1 MRRGDIKKRLK
12 ELAAALK
19 AEPGSIPKRLELA
32 AVLREA
38 GRPAEAIDLYRGVA
52 EAYAED
58 GRLVQAMAVCKGIL
72 DIDPEHRDTLEMLAA
87 LATRKTAQRPPLAT
101 ISQIGGRWVA
111 EPTGDRPLYAADD
124 ERTRA
129 AADATPPSPGF
140 ADERTPAEEELR
152 TPIGGDD
159 ERTPLGDPELT
170 PLPAGDDDGE
180 PLNWRARALH
190 DEPTRDPGAHEEATR
205 NPRAF
210 DEPTRNPRAEDTR
223 SGDDPDQT
231 RNPRLEP
238 APDDD
243 AFAAVAPATTAPGR
257 DPEAT
262 RAGNVEA
269 MARQRWSAAPRVATP
284 MAPEDDPALD
294 FPDETKRR
302 ARGHRLLDLTP
313 GEPGL
318 YADDGG
324 VTAPTTMEEVEA
336 AMRIDTDRMPTLS
349 DEELAAAQAEATQR
363 SSPRALDSGRLPPM
377 PDELTFGDEDSA
389 VRMLHDVIDGP
400 FPRPRLSVEPPPF
413 PLLSELPRGAFMELL
428 ARLSVVHLG
437 AGQTVLREGE
447 AGDAC
452 YLVAAG
458 RVRVDKGGVAVA
470 ELGPGSFFGEFAV
483 LSDQRRHA
491 SVVTLEPVQLLEIRR
506 ELLDELVSGYPGVA
520 RTLRTFY
527 RERLLQTLLST
538 SPFFSSLNAE
548 ERATIAERFRPR
560 RFGRG
565 AQIIE
570 EGAPGGG
577 LYLILVGEVEVVRA
591 GKADDAN
598 PRLVRLGT
606 LGEGSY
612 FGEMS
617 LLRGGVASATV
628 RALRM
633 TEAVQLP
640 PRDFYELASQHPVL
654 WEQLRSE
661 AERRELANHAILAGE
676 ARKSDTFYLV

>member
-1 MRRGDIKKRLK
+1 MQPRDIKRRLK

-87 LATRKTAQRPPLAT
+87 LATRKQQRPPTAYV
-101 ISQIGGRWVA
+101 SQIGNRWVA
-111 EPTGDRPLYAADD
+111 EPTGERLYEEDE

-129 AADATPPSPGF
+129 GV
-140 ADERTPAEEELR
+140 ERTPSGAQPFAEAER
-152 TPIGGDD
+152 TPPESEILTPAGGDD
-159 ERTPLGDPELT
+159 NLT
-170 PLPAGDDDGE
+170 PAGDPNLTPVPPGDAEG
-180 PLNWRARALH
+180 PLNWRARSLH
-190 DEPTRDPGAHEEATR
+190 DEPTRAGDDHEETSAGG
-205 NPRAF
+205 A
-210 DEPTRNPRAEDTR
+210 
-223 SGDDPDQT
+223 DPD
-231 RNPRLEP
+231 
-238 APDDD
+238 
-243 AFAAVAPATTAPGR
+243 
-257 DPEAT
+257 AT
-262 RAGNVEA
+262 RAGHAEA
-269 MARQRWSAAPRVATP
+269 QSRKKWSGAPRVATP
-284 MAPEDDPALD
+284 LLDLAAAPPGDTEAALD
-294 FPDETKRR
+294 FPDETKRA
-302 ARGHRLLDLTP
+302 ARGHRLLDLGHDDLAGP
-313 GEPGL
+313 DDE
-318 YADDGG
+318 ADK
-324 VTAPTTMEEVEA
+324 TNATLEA
-336 AMRIDTDRMPTLS
+336 LRIDTDRMPTLT
-349 DEELAAAQAEATQR
+349 DEELAAEAAREVTR
-363 SSPRALDSGRLPPM
+363 KATPRALDSGRLPPI

-389 VRMLHDVIDGP
+389 VKLLHEVIDGP
-400 FPRPRLSVEPPPF
+400 FPRPELTVEPPPF

-428 ARLSVVHLG
+428 ARMSVVRLG
-437 AGQTVLREGE
+437 AGETVLREGE

-458 RVRVDKGGVAVA
+458 RVRVTKAGVEVA

-491 SVVTLEPVQLLEIRR
+491 SVQTIEPVELLEIRR
-506 ELLDELVSGYPGVA
+506 ELIDELVSAYPGVA

-527 RERLLQTLLST
+527 RERLLQTLLAT
-538 SPFFSSLNAE
+538 APFFQRLTPA
-548 ERATIAERFRPR
+548 ERAAIAERFRPR

-577 LYLILVGEVEVVRA
+577 LYLILVGEVDVVRA
-591 GKADDAN
+591 GKDGG
-598 PRLVRLGT
+598 VVKLGT

-628 RALRM
+628 KATRM

-640 PRDFYELASQHPVL
+640 PRDFYEMASQHPVL
-654 WEQLRSE
+654 WEQLRTE
-661 AERRELANHAILAGE
+661 AERREMANHAILAGE

>member
-1 MRRGDIKKRLK
+1 VQQRDIKRRLK

-72 DIDPEHRDTLEMLAA
+72 DIDPEHRDTLEMLAV
-87 LATRKTAQRPPLAT
+87 LATRKSQRPPTA
-101 ISQIGGRWVA
+101 IVSQIGGRWVA
-111 EPTGDRPLYAADD
+111 EPTGERLYEKD
-124 ERTRA
+124 EEGTRA
-129 AADATPPSPGF
+129 GAQQTPAPRLQTERGMSLPVE
-140 ADERTPAEEELR
+140 AERTPAESEIL
-152 TPIGGDD
+152 TPAGGDD
-159 ERTPLGDPELT
+159 ERTPIGDPNLT
-170 PLPAGDDDGE
+170 PVPPGDPE

-190 DEPTRDPGAHEEATR
+190 HDEATR
-205 NPRAF
+205 TGH
-210 DEPTRNPRAEDTR
+210 DLEETSIGET
-223 SGDDPDQT
+223 DPD
-231 RNPRLEP
+231 
-238 APDDD
+238 
-243 AFAAVAPATTAPGR
+243 G
-257 DPEAT
+257 T
-262 RAGNVEA
+262 RAGHAEA
-269 MARQRWSAAPRVATP
+269 QSRKRWSGAPRVATP
-284 MAPEDDPALD
+284 IAEPAATPSREPLDREPSLD
-294 FPDETKRR
+294 FPDETKRA
-302 ARGHRLLDLTP
+302 ARGHRLLDLSP
-313 GEPGL
+313 PRGL
-318 YADDGG
+318 PSIGDEGPTDDEK
-324 VTAPTTMEEVEA
+324 TSATLEA
-336 AMRIDTDRMPTLS
+336 LRIDTDRMPTVT
-349 DEELAAAQAEATQR
+349 DEEVAAEAAREATR
-363 SSPRALDSGRLPPM
+363 REKAKTHDTVRFDSGRLPPI

-389 VRMLHDVIDGP
+389 VQMLQEVIDGP
-400 FPRPRLSVEPPPF
+400 FPREQLTREPPPF
-413 PLLSELPRGAFMELL
+413 PLLSELPRGAFMDLL
-428 ARLSVVHLG
+428 ARLSVVRLEKG
-437 AGQTVLREGE
+437 EMVLREGE

-452 YLVAAG
+452 YLIAAG
-458 RVRVDKGGVAVA
+458 TVKVTKAEVQVA

-491 SVVTLEPVQLLEIRR
+491 SVQAMEPLELLEIRR
-506 ELLDELVSGYPGVA
+506 ELIDELVAAHPGVA

-527 RERLLQTLLST
+527 RERLLQTLLAT
-538 SPFFSSLNAE
+538 APFFQRLSAK
-548 ERATIAERFRPR
+548 ERGAIAERFRPR

-577 LYLILVGEVEVVRA
+577 LYLILVGEVDVVRS
-591 GKADDAN
+591 GKAKDGSDAI
-598 PRLVRLGT
+598 VKLGT

-628 RALRM
+628 KATRM

-640 PRDFYELASQHPVL
+640 PRDFYEMASQHPVL
-654 WEQLRSE
+654 WEELRSE

>member
-1 MRRGDIKKRLK
+1 MQPRDIKRRLK

-87 LATRKTAQRPPLAT
+87 LATRKQQRPPTAYV
-101 ISQIGGRWVA
+101 SQIGNRWVA
-111 EPTGDRPLYAADD
+111 EPTGERLYGEDD

-129 AADATPPSPGF
+129 GVEKTPSASRQF
-140 ADERTPAEEELR
+140 AEAERTPPESEIL
-152 TPIGGDD
+152 TPAGGDD
-159 ERTPLGDPELT
+159 ERTPIGDPNLT
-170 PLPAGDDDGE
+170 PVPPGDAEG
-180 PLNWRARALH
+180 PLNWRARSLH
-190 DEPTRDPGAHEEATR
+190 DEPTRSGGDREETSAGGA
-205 NPRAF
+205 
-210 DEPTRNPRAEDTR
+210 
-223 SGDDPDQT
+223 DPD
-231 RNPRLEP
+231 
-238 APDDD
+238 
-243 AFAAVAPATTAPGR
+243 
-257 DPEAT
+257 AT
-262 RAGNVEA
+262 RAGHAEA
-269 MARQRWSAAPRVATP
+269 QARKKWSGAPRVATP
-284 MAPEDDPALD
+284 LASAPMPSTLTDLAAAPPGDTDPALD
-294 FPDETKRR
+294 FPDETKRA
-302 ARGHRLLDLTP
+302 ARGHRLLELGHDDLAATH
-313 GEPGL
+313 
-318 YADDGG
+318 DDERGDERTG
-324 VTAPTTMEEVEA
+324 ATLEA
-336 AMRIDTDRMPTLS
+336 LRIDTDRMPTLT
-349 DEELAAAQAEATQR
+349 DEEVAAEAAREATRRATPR
-363 SSPRALDSGRLPPM
+363 SLDSGRLPPI
-377 PDELTFGDEDSA
+377 PQELTFGDEDSA
-389 VRMLHDVIDGP
+389 VKMLHEVIDGP
-400 FPRPRLSVEPPPF
+400 FPRPELTVEPPPF

-428 ARLSVVHLG
+428 ARLSVVRLP
-437 AGQTVLREGE
+437 AGEMVLREGE

-458 RVRVDKGGVAVA
+458 KVRVTKAAVQVA

-491 SVVTLEPVQLLEIRR
+491 SVQTVEPVELLEIRR
-506 ELLDELVSGYPGVA
+506 ELIDELVAAYPGVA

-527 RERLLQTLLST
+527 RERLLQTLLAT
-538 SPFFSSLNAE
+538 APFFQRLTPQ
-548 ERATIAERFRPR
+548 ERAAIAERFRPR

-591 GKADDAN
+591 GREGGVVK
-598 PRLVRLGT
+598 LGT

-628 RALRM
+628 KATRM

-640 PRDFYELASQHPVL
+640 PRDFYEMASQHPVL
-654 WEQLRSE
+654 WEQLRTE
-661 AERRELANHAILAGE
+661 AERREMANHAILAGE

>member
-1 MRRGDIKKRLK
+1 MQPRDIKRRLK

-87 LATRKTAQRPPLAT
+87 LATRKQQRPPTA
-101 ISQIGGRWVA
+101 IVSQIGNRWVA
-111 EPTGDRPLYAADD
+111 EPTGEQLYGEED

-129 AADATPPSPGF
+129 GVEKTPSASRQF
-140 ADERTPAEEELR
+140 AEAKELGDTERTPAEAEIL
-152 TPIGGDD
+152 TPAGGD
-159 ERTPLGDPELT
+159 ENLTPVGDPNLT
-170 PLPAGDDDGE
+170 PVPPGDPDG
-180 PLNWRARALH
+180 PLNWRARSLH
-190 DEPTRDPGAHEEATR
+190 DEPTRSGADREETSTGA
-205 NPRAF
+205 
-210 DEPTRNPRAEDTR
+210 
-223 SGDDPDQT
+223 GDPD
-231 RNPRLEP
+231 
-238 APDDD
+238 
-243 AFAAVAPATTAPGR
+243 
-257 DPEAT
+257 AT
-262 RAGNVEA
+262 RAGHAEA
-269 MARQRWSAAPRVATP
+269 AARKKWSGAPRVATP
-284 MAPEDDPALD
+284 LGATETLADLASAPPGDTDPALD
-294 FPDETKRR
+294 FPDETKRA
-302 ARGHRLLDLTP
+302 ARGHRLLELGHDDLAAP
-313 GEPGL
+313 E
-318 YADDGG
+318 DDAER
-324 VTAPTTMEEVEA
+324 THATLEA
-336 AMRIDTDRMPTLS
+336 LRIDTDRMPTLT
-349 DEELAAAQAEATQR
+349 DEELAAEAAREATRKATPR
-363 SSPRALDSGRLPPM
+363 SLDSARLPPI
-377 PDELTFGDEDSA
+377 PQELTFGDEDSA
-389 VRMLHDVIDGP
+389 VKLLHEVIDGP
-400 FPRPRLSVEPPPF
+400 FPRPELTKEPPPF

-428 ARLSVVHLG
+428 ARLSVVRLG
-437 AGQTVLREGE
+437 GDEMVLREGE

-452 YLVAAG
+452 YLVADG
-458 RVRVDKGGVAVA
+458 KVRVTKAGVEVA
-470 ELGPGSFFGEFAV
+470 QLGPGSFFGEFAV

-491 SVVTLEPVQLLEIRR
+491 SVQTVEPVELLEIRR
-506 ELLDELVSGYPGVA
+506 ELIDELVSAYPGVA

-527 RERLLQTLLST
+527 RERLLQTLLAT
-538 SPFFSSLNAE
+538 APFFQRLTAAE
-548 ERATIAERFRPR
+548 RGAIAERFRPR

-577 LYLILVGEVEVVRA
+577 LYLILVGEVDVVRA
-591 GKADDAN
+591 GKGGG
-598 PRLVRLGT
+598 VVKLGT

-628 RALRM
+628 KATRM

-640 PRDFYELASQHPVL
+640 PRDFYEMASQHPVL

-661 AERRELANHAILAGE
+661 AERREMANHAILAGE

>member
-1 MRRGDIKKRLK
+1 MQPRDIKRRLK

-87 LATRKTAQRPPLAT
+87 LATRKQQRPPTAYV
-101 ISQIGGRWVA
+101 SQVGNRWVA
-111 EPTGDRPLYAADD
+111 EPTGERLYEQDD

-129 AADATPPSPGF
+129 GT
-140 ADERTPAEEELR
+140 ERTPSGAKQFAEAER
-152 TPIGGDD
+152 TPPESEILTPAGGDD
-159 ERTPLGDPELT
+159 ERTPIGDPNLT
-170 PLPAGDDDGE
+170 PVPPGDAEG
-180 PLNWRARALH
+180 PLNWRARSLH
-190 DEPTRDPGAHEEATR
+190 DEPTRSGEDHEETSAGG
-205 NPRAF
+205 A
-210 DEPTRNPRAEDTR
+210 
-223 SGDDPDQT
+223 DPD
-231 RNPRLEP
+231 
-238 APDDD
+238 
-243 AFAAVAPATTAPGR
+243 
-257 DPEAT
+257 AT
-262 RAGNVEA
+262 RAGHAEA
-269 MARQRWSAAPRVATP
+269 QSRKKWSGAPRVATP
-284 MAPEDDPALD
+284 LADLAAAAPSDTGAALD
-294 FPDETKRR
+294 FPDETKRA
-302 ARGHRLLDLTP
+302 ARGHRLLDLGHDDLAGP
-313 GEPGL
+313 DDE
-318 YADDGG
+318 ADQ
-324 VTAPTTMEEVEA
+324 TNATLEA
-336 AMRIDTDRMPTLS
+336 LRIDTDRMPTVT
-349 DEELAAAQAEATQR
+349 DEELAAEAAAHAKEDATR
-363 SSPRALDSGRLPPM
+363 KATLRALDSGRLPPI

-389 VRMLHDVIDGP
+389 VKLLHEVIDGP
-400 FPRPRLSVEPPPF
+400 FPRPELTVEPPPF

-428 ARLSVVHLG
+428 ARMSVVRLG
-437 AGQTVLREGE
+437 ANENVLREGE

-458 RVRVDKGGVAVA
+458 RVRVTKAGVEVA

-491 SVVTLEPVQLLEIRR
+491 SVQTIEPVELLEIRR
-506 ELLDELVSGYPGVA
+506 ELIDELVSAYPGVA

-527 RERLLQTLLST
+527 RERLLQTLLAT
-538 SPFFSSLNAE
+538 APFFQRLTPA
-548 ERATIAERFRPR
+548 ERAAIAERFRPR

-577 LYLILVGEVEVVRA
+577 LYLILVGEVDVVRA
-591 GKADDAN
+591 GKDGG
-598 PRLVRLGT
+598 VVKLGT

-628 RALRM
+628 RATRM

-640 PRDFYELASQHPVL
+640 PRDFYEMASQHPVL
-654 WEQLRSE
+654 WEQLRTE
-661 AERRELANHAILAGE
+661 AERREMANHAILAGE
-676 ARKSDTFYLV
+676 ARKSEDGSVYLV